1 MNHEPWMIETE
12 NVFIAKKTKKKLLRS
27 IRLHVDF
34 RYFLFFRFSLET
46 FPAHDRNYLF
56 SPFTLQHSLV
66 SEIRDI
72 VYPEDRLRFDEL
84 MFRHGVT
91 VNVLSNNVATLYG
104 RRSGV
109 CCRYLTTFA
118 SMIS

>member
-1 MNHEPWMIETE
+1 LDLWFPFESYTIE
-12 NVFIAKKTKKKLLRS
+12 NF
-27 IRLHVDF
+27 F
-34 RYFLFFRFSLET
+34 FFLFQ
-46 FPAHDRNYLF
+46 
-56 SPFTLQHSLV
+56 LQHSLV

-104 RRSGV
+104 RSGV
-109 CCRYLTTFA
+109 RFMPFYFVSCSRY
-118 SMIS
+118 

>member
-1 MNHEPWMIETE
+1 MTRNPKVSFLENRFLIED
-12 NVFIAKKTKKKLLRS
+12 VVSQI
-27 IRLHVDF
+27 
-34 RYFLFFRFSLET
+34 
-46 FPAHDRNYLF
+46 
-56 SPFTLQHSLV
+56 LQHSLV

-104 RRSGV
+104 RSGV
-109 CCRYLTTFA
+109 CFRL
-118 SMIS
+118 SV

>member
-1 MNHEPWMIETE
+1 MTIENYFYDSE
-12 NVFIAKKTKKKLLRS
+12 NR
-27 IRLHVDF
+27 
-34 RYFLFFRFSLET
+34 FFF
-46 FPAHDRNYLF
+46 
-56 SPFTLQHSLV
+56 LQHSLV

-104 RRSGV
+104 RSGV
-109 CCRYLTTFA
+109 GFNSFPTLLIDKF
-118 SMIS
+118 ISILFFLCNYFIHSKRREFLKIGLEVEAAAMLN

>member
-1 MNHEPWMIETE
+1 MTTALDQTIEFTCPCFYNH
-12 NVFIAKKTKKKLLRS
+12 
-27 IRLHVDF
+27 
-34 RYFLFFRFSLET
+34 FFFSL
-46 FPAHDRNYLF
+46 
-56 SPFTLQHSLV
+56 FTLQHSLV

-104 RRSGV
+104 RSGV
-109 CCRYLTTFA
+109 CLILPLFNCSLPSLNRQKDYFRYILNSLYVHREFLKIGLEVEA
-118 SMIS
+118 AMLN

>member
-1 MNHEPWMIETE
+1 MKLAFNIKSTPKPYIIHAQTPI
-12 NVFIAKKTKKKLLRS
+12 IAK
-27 IRLHVDF
+27 
-34 RYFLFFRFSLET
+34 FLVRFSST
-46 FPAHDRNYLF
+46 FVKPF
-56 SPFTLQHSLV
+56 SFFSFFPSSTPPSNIQLQLQHSLV

-104 RRSGV
+104 RSGV
-109 CCRYLTTFA
+109 CSIGFLAQDSY
-118 SMIS
+118 

>member
-1 MNHEPWMIETE
+1 MFFTL
-12 NVFIAKKTKKKLLRS
+12 KTTTTTFQ
-27 IRLHVDF
+27 LH
-34 RYFLFFRFSLET
+34 
-46 FPAHDRNYLF
+46 
-56 SPFTLQHSLV
+56 LQHSLV

-104 RRSGV
+104 RSGV
-109 CCRYLTTFA
+109 CSYLFTFFIRA
-118 SMIS
+118 INSKTFLFYDDSQGVFKNRIGSRGSDAQLNHSGLHSVCTQCFVCV

>member
-1 MNHEPWMIETE
+1 VN
-12 NVFIAKKTKKKLLRS
+12 NKTFFFLL
-27 IRLHVDF
+27 LH
-34 RYFLFFRFSLET
+34 
-46 FPAHDRNYLF
+46 
-56 SPFTLQHSLV
+56 LQHSLV

-104 RRSGV
+104 RSGV
-109 CCRYLTTFA
+109 CFISFNLVYAHLGRY
-118 SMIS
+118 